1 MATATL
7 TTDYKA
13 AEGYLRMLNPLSE
26 GIKLCLL
33 KMITDSLVVKTVEYP
48 RKKESSLSK
57 LFGVWADSSDT
68 DDIEDFIKSSRT
80 NSAMRKIVSFD

>member
-13 AEGYLRMLNPLSE
+13 AEGYFRMLNPLSE

-48 RKKESSLSK
+48 RKK
-57 LFGVWADSSDT
+57 A
-68 DDIEDFIKSSRT
+68 
-80 NSAMRKIVSFD
+80 